1 MKIRTISII
10 SLLILVPNFL
20 YAAGPLGSL
29 VDLANTLAGGVVT
42 SLGYLMFT
50 LAVVAFLW
58 GMVNFIWAARNGDS
72 GKGFENGKQ
81 FMMWGLVS
89 LFVMFSVW
97 GIIKFAQ
104 NVFSIQN
111 ETSIVI
117 PNIKLLGA
125 PVASSN
131 TSTNTDCP
139 YNTTCTTKDGSG
151 ATVSG
156 YCNTTN
162 QCVPTRAAAG
172 SGVTTVCPNGPR
184 SVCSITDINGKTVNG
199 ICSST
204 GTCDVSPS
212 SNTSAAAADPICLAY
227 GSSTGCTI
235 IDMNG
240 KTTAGH
246 CNASNKCVLDSVTT
260 TSSNGASSVKTLSF
274 NQSCEPE
281 AVSLNAD
288 EPGQNIP
295 LCGAGLSCPYD
306 DIVCKISDGLACQ
319 NDTDCS
325 VYHSKCLAGRSA
337 VKICTPIK

>member
-111 ETSIVI
+111 ETSIII
-117 PNIKLLGA
+117 PNIQLLGA
-125 PVASSN
+125 PVASSPAPSGGTPAGKSGEGVACASSDSCATGLTCVGN
-131 TSTNTDCP
+131 NISNKVCTDTSKV
-139 YNTTCTTKDGSG
+139 KDASCI
-151 ATVSG
+151 V
-156 YCNTTN
+156 
-162 QCVPTRAAAG
+162 
-172 SGVTTVCPNGPR
+172 TVCTNA
-184 SVCSITDINGKTVNG
+184 NN
-199 ICSST
+199 
-204 GTCDVSPS
+204 PS
-212 SNTSAAAADPICLAY
+212 SCLDKPGKYDAQLECVEVSTSASNADPFCLAY
-227 GSSTGCTI
+227 GKDAECTLKDASGRI
-235 IDMNG
+235 
-240 KTTAGH
+240 GH
-246 CNASNKCVLDSVTT
+246 CNASKQCIPDSVTT
-260 TSSNGASSVKTLSF
+260 TSNVGAQTTGSPAVGVACLVANAECTFFDSNGVAKIGSCNSSLK
-274 NQSCEPE
+274 
-281 AVSLNAD
+281 
-288 EPGQNIP
+288 
-295 LCGAGLSCPYD
+295 CGPY
-306 DIVCKISDGLACQ
+306 INV
-319 NDTDCS
+319 
-325 VYHSKCLAGRSA
+325 
-337 VKICTPIK
+337 TP